1 MEVKRDGRLAS
12 SLFPGAGPVESGAVP
27 AGSGG
32 VRLAGRTDERVRR
45 YSAGVAE
52 VVGCFLTGAALAAGF
67 GAGFAG
73 FGGG

>member
-1 MEVKRDGRLAS
+1 MEVKRDGRLVR
-12 SLFPGAGPVESGAVP
+12 SLFPGAVP

>member
-1 MEVKRDGRLAS
+1 MEVKRDGRLAR
-12 SLFPGAGPVESGAVP
+12 SLFPGAVP

-45 YSAGVAE
+45 YSAGVAA
-52 VVGCFLTGAALAAGF
+52 VVAAGF